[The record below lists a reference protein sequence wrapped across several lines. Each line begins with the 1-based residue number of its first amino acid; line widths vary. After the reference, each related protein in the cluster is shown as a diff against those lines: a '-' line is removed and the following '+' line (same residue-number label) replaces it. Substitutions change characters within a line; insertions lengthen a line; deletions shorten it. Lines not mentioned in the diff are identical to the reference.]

1 MDKEEILA
9 NQLLRELEKKERLKK
24 IVHEEPGTYLSSLVS
39 FRNLG
44 LLTMLILL
52 VSLLRHDESFRF
64 LTPFLVV
71 FVFQLFEN
79 NRQKIR
85 LDALVELLEL
95 EKAEPASKELTGS

>member
-24 IVHEEPGTYLSSLVS
+24 IIHDEPGTYWSSLIS

-44 LLTMLILL
+44 LLTMLILA
-52 VSLLRHDESFRF
+52 VYFLRNEETLRF
-64 LTPFLVV
+64 LAPFLY
-71 FVFQLFEN
+71 LFIFSLIEN
-79 NRQKIR
+79 YRQKRR